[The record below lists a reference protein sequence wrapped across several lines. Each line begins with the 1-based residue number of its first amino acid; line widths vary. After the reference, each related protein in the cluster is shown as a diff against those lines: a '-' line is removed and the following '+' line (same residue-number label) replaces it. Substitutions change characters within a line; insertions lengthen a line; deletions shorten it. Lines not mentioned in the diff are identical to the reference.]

1 VDELLREND
10 PLLRQIEQNHKLAT
24 DDSLLENVEK
34 IRSVNANLTKIRDLY
49 LQIRSLEGK

>member
-1 VDELLREND
+1 MDELLREND